1 MAIKDLS
8 TERYTGE
15 PVLDSLVIF
24 CKLQSRP
31 YTHEALIAGLPVE
44 EGKNSPTLFSKNSS
58 KSLFSRAAA
67 KAGFKTKLLKSPLE
81 EINPL
86 LLPCILLLD
95 NKQQK
100 EGVGACVLL
109 GFDEEMKYARIV
121 LPEAP
126 NLENSVLV
134 EDLKKQYY
142 GFAFLLKKEIAI
154 DDKELGVHGIKESH
168 WFWGSIGIVKTVY
181 RDVIVASFLINIFIL
196 ATPLFTMNIYDRV
209 VPNGAIQTLWVLSL
223 GIIVIYVVDVLLKF
237 LRSYFLE
244 IAGKKTDIIA
254 SSIIFERVMDL
265 RVSSLPRSVGSLA
278 NIIKEFESIRG
289 FLASSTIA
297 LLIDLPF
304 IFIFLGVIFY
314 LAGSLVVIPIL
325 TIVAML
331 IYTYCARTKLIKS
344 IKESYGS
351 GSNKNGVLIESLSS
365 IETLKAIGAL
375 GYAQWKWEE
384 ATAQIADRS
393 IETKVI
399 SSSITTVTSFLLQL
413 NTVLVI
419 MAGVY
424 QIVDMKL
431 TMGGLIAAVIIASR
445 AIAPMGQVASLL
457 ATYEHTKTSFKA
469 LDEIMNMPVEHPYG
483 KKFIMRPEY
492 HGKIEFRDVSFTY
505 PQSAK
510 ASLNNVS
517 LTITPGEKVAIIGR
531 IGSGKSTIQKLIT
544 SLYYADEGSILIDGI
559 DIKQLDPA
567 ELRKNISYVAQDNLL
582 FNGTVRENIIY
593 RAPRSSDEEIIQA
606 ATISG
611 VMNFVQRNPKG
622 FDLPVGEKGS
632 LLSGG
637 QVQSIAIARA
647 ILLNCPMV
655 LLDEPSNQM
664 DSNSEQHF
672 IKHMKEYLRD
682 KTLVLVTHKTS
693 LLELVD
699 RIIVMDEGNIV
710 LDGPKAVVF
719 EKLKTS
725 KLG

>member
-1 MAIKDLS
+1 MKQALI
-8 TERYTGE
+8 ENYTGE
-15 PVLDSLVIF
+15 PILDSLVIF

-31 YTHEALIAGLPVE
+31 HTPETLVAGLPVE
-44 EGKNSPTLFSKNSS
+44 DGRNTPTLFSKYSS
-58 KSLFSRAAA
+58 KALFSRAAA
-67 KAGFKTKLLKSPLE
+67 KAGFKTKLLKSSIS

-86 LLPCILLLD
+86 LLPCILLL
-95 NKQQK
+95 NGK
-100 EGVGACVLL
+100 EGCDDLGACILL

-121 LPEAP
+121 LPEASE
-126 NLENSVLV
+126 LENNVLI
-134 EDLKKQYY
+134 EDLQKQYY
-142 GFAFLLKKEIAI
+142 GFTFLLKKEIRV
-154 DDKELGVHGIKESH
+154 DDKELGVQGIKESH
-168 WFWGSIGIVKTVY
+168 WFWGSIGIVKNVY
-181 RDVIVASFLINIFIL
+181 RDVIIASFLINIFIL

-244 IAGKKTDIIA
+244 TAGKKTDIIA

-278 NIIKEFESIRG
+278 NILKEFESIRG
-289 FLASSTIA
+289 FLASSTIV

-304 IFIFLGVIFY
+304 IFIFLAVIFY
-314 LAGSLVVIPIL
+314 IAGSIVVIPIL
-325 TIVAML
+325 TIIVML
-331 IYTYCARTKLIKS
+331 IYTYYARTKLVKS
-344 IKESYGS
+344 IKESYGA

-419 MAGVY
+419 IAGVY

-445 AIAPMGQVASLL
+445 AISPMGQVASLL
-457 ATYEHTKTSFKA
+457 STYEHTKTSFKA
-469 LDEIMNMPVEHPYG
+469 LDDIMNMPVEHPYG

-492 HGKIEFRDVSFTY
+492 YGKIEFRNVSFTY

-510 ASLNNVS
+510 SSLNSVNI
-517 LTITPGEKVAIIGR
+517 TINPGEKVGIIGR

-544 SLYYADEGSILIDGI
+544 SLYYADEGSLLIDGI

-567 ELRKNISYVAQDNLL
+567 ELRKNIAYVAQDTLL

-593 RAPRSSDEEIIQA
+593 RAPRASDEDIIKVA
-606 ATISG
+606 SISG
-611 VMNFVQRNPKG
+611 VMDFVQRSPKG
-622 FDLPVGEKGS
+622 FDLPVGEKGA

-637 QVQSIAIARA
+637 QIQSIGIARA
-647 ILLNCPMV
+647 ILLDCPMI
-655 LLDEPSNQM
+655 LLDEPTNQM
-664 DSNSEQHF
+664 DNNSEQHF
-672 IKHMKEYLRD
+672 IKSMKPYLGD

-699 RIIVMDEGNIV
+699 RIIVMDDGNVV
-710 LDGPKAVVF
+710 LDGPKKVVF
-719 EKLKTS
+719 EKLKS
-725 KLG
+725 

>member
-1 MAIKDLS
+1 MEENNV
-8 TERYTGE
+8 ERYSGE
-15 PVLDSLVIF
+15 PILDSLVIF

-31 YTHEALIAGLPVE
+31 YTHETLVAGLPVE
-44 EGKNSPTLFSKNSS
+44 SGHNTPTLFSKNSS

-67 KAGFKTKLLKSPLE
+67 KAGFKTKLLKSALE
-81 EINPL
+81 DINPL
-86 LLPCILLLD
+86 LLPCILLLNGKTPQD
-95 NKQQK
+95 
-100 EGVGACVLL
+100 ELGACILL
-109 GFDEEMKYARIV
+109 GFDEELKYARIV

-126 NLENSVLV
+126 ELENSVLV

-142 GFAFLLKKEIAI
+142 GFSFLLKKEIRVEE
-154 DDKELGVHGIKESH
+154 KELGVQGIKESH
-168 WFWGSIGIVKTVY
+168 WFWGSFGIVKNVY

-223 GIIVIYVVDVLLKF
+223 GVIVIYIVDVLLKF
-237 LRSYFLE
+237 IRSYFLE
-244 IAGKKTDIIA
+244 TAGKKTDIIA

-278 NIIKEFESIRG
+278 NILKEFESIRG
-289 FLASSTIA
+289 FLTSSTIT

-304 IFIFLGVIFY
+304 ICIFLGVIFY
-314 LAGSLVVIPIL
+314 IAGNLVVIPIL
-325 TIVAML
+325 TIIVML
-331 IYTYCARTKLIKS
+331 LYTYYARQQLVKS
-344 IKESYGS
+344 VKESYGA
-351 GSNKNGVLIESLSS
+351 GSNKNGILIESLSS

-384 ATAQIADRS
+384 ATAQIADKS

-413 NTVLVI
+413 NTVIVI
-419 MAGVY
+419 IAGVY

-431 TMGGLIAAVIIASR
+431 TMGGLIATVIIASR
-445 AIAPMGQVASLL
+445 AISPMGQVSSLL

-469 LDEIMNMPVEHPYG
+469 LDEIMNLPVEHPYG

-492 HGKIEFRDVSFTY
+492 HGKIEFRNVSFTY

-510 ASLNNVS
+510 ASLLKANFIIN
-517 LTITPGEKVAIIGR
+517 PGEKVGIIGR
-531 IGSGKSTIQKLIT
+531 IGSGKSTLQKLIT
-544 SLYYADEGSILIDGI
+544 SLYYPDEGSVLIDGI

-567 ELRKNISYVAQDNLL
+567 ELRKNISYVAQDTLL

-593 RAPRSSDEEIIQA
+593 RAPRASDDEIIYA

-611 VMNFVQRNPKG
+611 VMDFVQRNPKG

-647 ILLNCPMV
+647 VLLNCPMV
-655 LLDEPSNQM
+655 LLDEPTNQM
-664 DSNSEQHF
+664 DSNSEQRF
-672 IKHMKEYLRD
+672 IKNIKPYLKD

-699 RIIVMDEGNIV
+699 RIIVVDEGSIV
-710 LDGPKAVVF
+710 MDGPKAEVF
-719 EKLKTS
+719 AKLKS
-725 KLG
+725 

>member
-1 MAIKDLS
+1 MATHNALMES
-8 TERYTGE
+8 YSGE

-44 EGKNSPTLFSKNSS
+44 EGSNSPTLFSKNSS

-67 KAGFKTKLLKSPLE
+67 KAGFKTKLLKSPLD

-86 LLPCILLLD
+86 LLPCVLLLHD
-95 NKQQK
+95 KKQK

-126 NLENSVLV
+126 DLENSVLI

-154 DDKELGVHGIKESH
+154 DDKEIGVHGIKESH

-223 GIIVIYVVDVLLKF
+223 GIIVIYVIDVLLKF

-244 IAGKKTDIIA
+244 TAGKKTDIIA

-314 LAGSLVVIPIL
+314 LAGSLVIIPIL
-325 TIVAML
+325 TIIIML
-331 IYTYCARTKLIKS
+331 IYTYYARTKLVRS

-384 ATAQIADRS
+384 ATAQIADKS

-419 MAGVY
+419 IAGVY
-424 QIVDMKL
+424 QIVDMQL

-445 AIAPMGQVASLL
+445 TIAPMGQVASLL

-469 LDEIMNMPVEHPYG
+469 LDEIMNLPVEHPYG

-492 HGKIEFRDVSFTY
+492 HGKIEFKDVSFTY

-510 ASLNNVS
+510 ASLSGVTF
-517 LTITPGEKVAIIGR
+517 TITPGEKVAIIGR

-544 SLYYADEGSILIDGI
+544 SLYYADEGSVLIDGI

-567 ELRKNISYVAQDNLL
+567 ELRKNIAYVAQDTLL

-593 RAPRSSDEEIIQA
+593 RAPRSSDEEVIRA

-647 ILLNCPMV
+647 LLLNCPMV

-664 DSNSEQHF
+664 DNNSEQHF
-672 IKHMKEYLRD
+672 IKHMKEYLHD

-693 LLELVD
+693 LLELAD

-719 EKLKTS
+719 DKLKTS
-725 KLG
+725 KLS

>member
-1 MAIKDLS
+1 MKELS
-8 TERYTGE
+8 SAHYSGE
-15 PVLDSLVIF
+15 PILDSLVIF

-31 YTHEALIAGLPVE
+31 YTPEVLIAGLPIE
-44 EGKNSPTLFSKNSS
+44 EGHNTPTLFSKNSS

-67 KAGFKTKLLKSPLE
+67 KAGFKTKLLRSPIE

-86 LLPCILLLD
+86 LLPCILLLH
-95 NKQQK
+95 NKNQA
-100 EGVGACVLL
+100 EGLGACVLL
-109 GFDEEMKYARIV
+109 GFDEEMKYARII

-126 NLENSVLV
+126 DLENSVLI
-134 EDLKKQYY
+134 EDLKKQYF
-142 GFAFLLKKEIAI
+142 GFTFLLKKEIST
-154 DDKELGVHGIKESH
+154 DDKELGVQGIKESH
-168 WFWGSIGIVKTVY
+168 WFWGSVGIVKSVY
-181 RDVIVASFLINIFIL
+181 RDVIIASFLINIFIL

-209 VPNGAIQTLWVLSL
+209 VPNGAIETLWVLSL
-223 GIIVIYVVDVLLKF
+223 GIIVIYVIDVLLKF

-244 IAGKKTDIIA
+244 TAGKKTDIIA

-265 RVSSLPRSVGSLA
+265 RVSSLPNSVGSLA
-278 NIIKEFESIRG
+278 NIVKEFESIRG
-289 FLASSTIA
+289 FLASSTIT

-304 IFIFLGVIFY
+304 IFIFLGVITY
-314 LAGSLVVIPIL
+314 IAGSIVVIPIL
-325 TIVAML
+325 TIIAML
-331 IYTYCARTKLIKS
+331 IYTYYARTKLVKS
-344 IKESYGS
+344 IKESYGA

-375 GYAQWKWEE
+375 GYAQWRWEE
-384 ATAQIADRS
+384 ATAQIADKS
-393 IETKVI
+393 IQTKVI

-419 MAGVY
+419 IAGVY

-469 LDEIMNMPVEHPYG
+469 LDDIMNLPVEHPYG

-492 HGKIEFRDVSFTY
+492 HGKIEFRNVSFTY

-510 ASLNNVS
+510 ASLSNVN
-517 LTITPGEKVAIIGR
+517 LTINPGEKVAIIGR
-531 IGSGKSTIQKLIT
+531 IGSGKSTIQKLVT

-567 ELRKNISYVAQDNLL
+567 ELRKNISYVAQETLL

-593 RAPRSSDEEIIQA
+593 RAPRASDEEIIQA
-606 ATISG
+606 STISG
-611 VMNFVQRNPKG
+611 VMNFIQRNPKG
-622 FDLPVGEKGS
+622 FDLPVGEKGA

-637 QVQSIAIARA
+637 QVQSIGIARA
-647 ILLNCPMV
+647 ILLNCPIV
-655 LLDEPSNQM
+655 LLDEPTNQM
-664 DSNSEQHF
+664 DNNSEQHF
-672 IKHMKEYLRD
+672 IKHMKPYLEN
-682 KTLVLVTHKTS
+682 KTLILVTHKTS

-699 RIIVMDEGNIV
+699 RVIVMDEGNIV

-719 EKLKTS
+719 EKLKTTKIS
-725 KLG
+725 

>member
-1 MAIKDLS
+1 MKDLS
-8 TERYTGE
+8 SSHYSGE

-31 YTHEALIAGLPVE
+31 YTPEALIAGLPVE
-44 EGKNSPTLFSKNSS
+44 EGHNTPTLFSKNSS

-67 KAGFKTKLLKSPLE
+67 KAGFKTKLLRSHLE

-86 LLPCILLLD
+86 LLPCILLLK
-95 NKQQK
+95 NKHQA

-126 NLENSVLV
+126 DLENSVLI
-134 EDLKKQYY
+134 EDLNKQYY
-142 GFAFLLKKEIAI
+142 GFAFLLKKEIST
-154 DDKELGVHGIKESH
+154 DDKELGVQSIKESH
-168 WFWGSIGIVKTVY
+168 WFWGSVGIVKNVY
-181 RDVIVASFLINIFIL
+181 RDVIIASFLINIFIL

-209 VPNGAIQTLWVLSL
+209 VPNGAIETLWVLSL
-223 GIIVIYVVDVLLKF
+223 GIIVIYVIDVLLKF

-244 IAGKKTDIIA
+244 TAGKKTDIIA

-278 NIIKEFESIRG
+278 NIVKEFESIRG
-289 FLASSTIA
+289 FLASSTIT

-304 IFIFLGVIFY
+304 IFIFLGVITY
-314 LAGSLVVIPIL
+314 IAGSIVVIPIL
-325 TIVAML
+325 TIIVML
-331 IYTYCARTKLIKS
+331 IYTYYARTKLVQS
-344 IKESYGS
+344 IKESYGA

-384 ATAQIADRS
+384 ATAQIADKS
-393 IETKVI
+393 IQTKVI

-419 MAGVY
+419 IAGVY

-457 ATYEHTKTSFKA
+457 ATYEHTKTSFNA
-469 LDEIMNMPVEHPYG
+469 LDDIMNMPVEHPYG

-492 HGKIEFRDVSFTY
+492 HGKIEFRNVSFTY

-517 LTITPGEKVAIIGR
+517 LTINPGEKVAIIGR

-544 SLYYADEGSILIDGI
+544 SLYYADEGSVLIDGI

-567 ELRKNISYVAQDNLL
+567 ELRKNISYVAQETLL

-593 RAPRSSDEEIIQA
+593 RAPRASDEEIIQA
-606 ATISG
+606 ANISG
-611 VMNFVQRNPKG
+611 AMNFIQRNPKG

-637 QVQSIAIARA
+637 QAQAIGIARA
-647 ILLNCPMV
+647 ILLNCPMI
-655 LLDEPSNQM
+655 LLDEPTNQM
-664 DSNSEQHF
+664 DNNSEQHF
-672 IKHMKEYLRD
+672 IKQMKPYLHN
-682 KTLVLVTHKTS
+682 KTLILVTHKTS

-699 RIIVMDEGNIV
+699 RVIVMDEGNIV

-719 EKLKTS
+719 EKLQTTKI
-725 KLG
+725 G